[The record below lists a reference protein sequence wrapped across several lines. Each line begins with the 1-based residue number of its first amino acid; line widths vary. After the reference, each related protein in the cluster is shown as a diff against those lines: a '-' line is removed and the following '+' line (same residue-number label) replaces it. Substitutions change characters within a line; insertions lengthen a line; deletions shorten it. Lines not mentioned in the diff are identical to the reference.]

1 MPLSGDRS
9 PLNQLLWQY
18 FYLQVLDFLTTIAFL
33 VNGVREGNP
42 LVRLALSVGTNPV
55 ASLLVVKLLAI
66 LLGFYCWRVGKRQLL
81 SRINLLFAAS
91 RRLESDSPD
100 PKQRPLLTR
109 RAYLPLTESAT
120 SPYCCRCR

>member
-1 MPLSGDRS
+1 MTETDAIVRNRS

-81 SRINLLFAAS
+81 SRINLLFA
-91 RRLESDSPD
+91 
-100 PKQRPLLTR
+100 LLVAWNLIALILSSVR
-109 RAYLPLTESAT
+109 S
-120 SPYCCRCR
+120 

>member
-1 MPLSGDRS
+1 MIETDAAVRNRS

-81 SRINLLFAAS
+81 SRINLLFA
-91 RRLESDSPD
+91 
-100 PKQRPLLTR
+100 LLVAWNLIALILSSVR
-109 RAYLPLTESAT
+109 S
-120 SPYCCRCR
+120 

>member
-1 MPLSGDRS
+1 MIETDAAVRNRS

-42 LVRLALSVGTNPV
+42 LVRLALSFGTNPV

-81 SRINLLFAAS
+81 SRINLLFA
-91 RRLESDSPD
+91 
-100 PKQRPLLTR
+100 LLVAWNLIALILSSVR
-109 RAYLPLTESAT
+109 S
-120 SPYCCRCR
+120 

>member
-1 MPLSGDRS
+1 MTETDVVRRA

-18 FYLQVLDFLTTIAFL
+18 SYLQILDFLTTIAFL

-42 LVRLALSVGTNPV
+42 LVRLVLSVGINPI

-81 SRINLLFAAS
+81 SRINLLFALLVAWNLVALILS
-91 RRLESDSPD
+91 SV
-100 PKQRPLLTR
+100 RP
-109 RAYLPLTESAT
+109 
-120 SPYCCRCR
+120 

>member
-1 MPLSGDRS
+1 MIETDAAVQGRS

-18 FYLQVLDFLTTIAFL
+18 SYLQVLDFLTTIAFL

-81 SRINLLFAAS
+81 SRINLLFA
-91 RRLESDSPD
+91 
-100 PKQRPLLTR
+100 LLVAWNLIALILSSVR
-109 RAYLPLTESAT
+109 S
-120 SPYCCRCR
+120 